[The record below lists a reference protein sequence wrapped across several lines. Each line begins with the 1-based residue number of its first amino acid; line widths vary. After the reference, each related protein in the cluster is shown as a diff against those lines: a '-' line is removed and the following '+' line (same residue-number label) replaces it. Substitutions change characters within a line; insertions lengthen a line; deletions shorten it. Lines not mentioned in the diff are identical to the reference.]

1 MKTYKK
7 GTTKP
12 YSFLVDDATLSSDNP
27 LHFRKNLLKWIHNKE
42 RQLMIRLKMKN
53 YNMTLLEKLQKY
65 RPYQTKLINMNILQ
79 LKKYCLLIKNKWKN
93 KLNLLISLLV
103 KLLKNKQKQLK
114 IKEKTNGC
122 FKILESSGKQLPSIK
137 DFVSKER
144 LNPEIIDE
152 IERIEEEE
160 KKADRSKMIYKGSN
174 KTYDFRKFKTLH
186 IFGNEI
192 SKVFSKVY

>member
-152 IERIEEEE
+152 IERI
-160 KKADRSKMIYKGSN
+160 
-174 KTYDFRKFKTLH
+174 
-186 IFGNEI
+186 
-192 SKVFSKVY
+192 